1 MKLGKLLIAIGYWW
15 FLGVVQGQ
23 APQEN
28 SFVLTNKISFDTQ
41 YQRQKN
47 YSVKNG
53 LLSNRVT
60 SITQDSLGYL
70 WFGSNKG
77 ITRFDGR
84 DFTHFTRKDGLQ
96 SNYFTTLVPL
106 ENQLL
111 LGSNEAF
118 YIKDQDAFRYFESK
132 KVHCIAQLDAK
143 IVLGTDKGIALVKDD
158 FISPLRTNMT
168 IDQHQV
174 NALAYAFNWYWLAT
188 PKGLWK
194 LDHLTVPQ
202 QIKKVCDGNVTDLL
216 KGEQQLIA
224 TTKNKGIKRISPTE
238 ITTLST
244 TLYNVAGIKYIKNQ
258 YWLFS
263 HTHGIEIL
271 NRDFS
276 FNRKINKYNSLNTNS
291 ITDIAEDRQ
300 QNIWIGTSNRGLI
313 KLESLLKA
321 NKEKPAISFED
332 IAVVYQTIDSIN
344 FNNYNGILQLPP
356 SKNHLSFTYK
366 SIDINNP
373 KKVYYRYKLN
383 DEYSPWTNHNQ
394 VNLANLQAGSYTF
407 HVQSKIAN
415 EQESSPIAFQ
425 FYIDKPFYKKT
436 WFLWS
441 SGIGV
446 FLLIVLSAYLTVKK
460 IRAKNEAKIQQL
472 ELENHLLTLEQKALQ
487 LQMNPHFIFN
497 VLNGIKSMG
506 LAGKTQELTFTI
518 NKFSSLLRS
527 ILNTSRQEEV
537 SLQEEITTLT
547 NYLALEQQ
555 MSPFN
560 FDFKISPNLSCDPE
574 EILIPPMLIQP
585 FVENSIKHGI
595 QHKNDGS
602 ITLNFYDRH
611 DFLHCD
617 IIDNGMG
624 IYQSQ
629 KNKTTQ
635 SHKSLAIKVTKERIA
650 NLAYGSA
657 LTFEELQEND
667 RVVGTKVSIK
677 IPLKTDF

>member
-1 MKLGKLLIAIGYWW
+1 M
-15 FLGVVQGQ
+15 
-23 APQEN
+23 
-28 SFVLTNKISFDTQ
+28 
-41 YQRQKN
+41 
-47 YSVKNG
+47 
-53 LLSNRVT
+53 
-60 SITQDSLGYL
+60 
-70 WFGSNKG
+70 
-77 ITRFDGR
+77 
-84 DFTHFTRKDGLQ
+84 
-96 SNYFTTLVPL
+96 
-106 ENQLL
+106 
-111 LGSNEAF
+111 
-118 YIKDQDAFRYFESK
+118 
-132 KVHCIAQLDAK
+132 
-143 IVLGTDKGIALVKDD
+143 
-158 FISPLRTNMT
+158 
-168 IDQHQV
+168 
-174 NALAYAFNWYWLAT
+174 
-188 PKGLWK
+188 
-194 LDHLTVPQ
+194 
-202 QIKKVCDGNVTDLL
+202 
-216 KGEQQLIA
+216 
-224 TTKNKGIKRISPTE
+224 
-238 ITTLST
+238 
-244 TLYNVAGIKYIKNQ
+244 
-258 YWLFS
+258 
-263 HTHGIEIL
+263 
-271 NRDFS
+271 
-276 FNRKINKYNSLNTNS
+276 
-291 ITDIAEDRQ
+291 
-300 QNIWIGTSNRGLI
+300 
-313 KLESLLKA
+313 
-321 NKEKPAISFED
+321 
-332 IAVVYQTIDSIN
+332 
-344 FNNYNGILQLPP
+344 
-356 SKNHLSFTYK
+356 
-366 SIDINNP
+366 
-373 KKVYYRYKLN
+373 
-383 DEYSPWTNHNQ
+383 
-394 VNLANLQAGSYTF
+394 
-407 HVQSKIAN
+407 
-415 EQESSPIAFQ
+415 
-425 FYIDKPFYKKT
+425 
-436 WFLWS
+436 WS